1 MNSRAPHTL
10 GVAPTEPEWPEVL
23 VCAGCGCEVRPRGL
37 SIMASGARMMANED
51 MYEAFVGQ
59 PGAGWLCAYCYLVAE
74 FMAEPVGSELAAV
87 CRRRLKLLYG
97 AGWHRD
103 WPPAPM
109 LAERARVLGVAL
121 GHGVHPNRALA
132 AAEVG
137 LPRGY
142 ARLLKYAALWGW
154 LAR

>member
-1 MNSRAPHTL
+1 VSGL
-10 GVAPTEPEWPEVL
+10 APTEPEWPEVL

-37 SIMASGARMMANED
+37 SIPRSGAKMMANED

-59 PGAGWLCAYCYLVAE
+59 LATGWLCAYCYLVAA

-87 CRRRLKLLYG
+87 CRRRLELLYD

-103 WPPAPM
+103 WPPARIV
-109 LAERARVLGVAL
+109 AERARVLGEAL
-121 GHGVHPNRALA
+121 RHGVKPERAIERA
-132 AAEVG
+132 TRN
-137 LPRGY
+137 LPRPP
-142 ARLLKYAALWGW
+142 ARLLKYAATWGW